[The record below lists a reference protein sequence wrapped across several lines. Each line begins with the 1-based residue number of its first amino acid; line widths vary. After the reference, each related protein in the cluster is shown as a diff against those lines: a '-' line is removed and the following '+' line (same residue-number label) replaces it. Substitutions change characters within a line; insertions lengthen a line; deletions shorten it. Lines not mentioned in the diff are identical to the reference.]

1 MGVLSFLLK
10 VSEEYSL
17 AFHRLQREDV
27 KKFGVNEVFIDS
39 DKLIIA
45 DTPDF
50 KRFLRQ
56 HEIEI
61 VTHNHVVSYLKSV
74 EMKQFCSD
82 VNDRLDSSEQNSA
95 KRYLQNSVSTFQ
107 VLEVITVLAFGR
119 IIFR

>member
-17 AFHRLQREDV
+17 PYHRLQREVV

-39 DKLIIA
+39 YKLILA

-56 HEIEI
+56 HEIKI
-61 VTHNHVVSYLKSV
+61 VTHNHVVSYLERI

-82 VNDRLDSSEQNSA
+82 VNDRLDSLEQNST
-95 KRYLQNSVSTFQ
+95 KH
-107 VLEVITVLAFGR
+107 
-119 IIFR
+119 